1 MSFRCYT
8 TEKVKTHVS
17 KFNTD
22 MCLIPGGLTTQLQ
35 PADVSW
41 NKPFKTAYRE
51 LYNEWM
57 ASGRKHYTSAGNVK
71 PPDKLLCLE
80 WVKKSWERVTE
91 EVVAA
96 SFKACSISNSED
108 GSEDSEIHCLKE
120 GGVAHSAVEEV
131 RAQLRRLYSG
141 EERGANDS
149 DDPFTDLEELE
160 EDEAAIDSD

>member
-1 MSFRCYT
+1 M
-8 TEKVKTHVS
+8 KIHVR
-17 KFNTD
+17 NLNMD

-41 NKPFKTAYRE
+41 NKLFKTAYQE

-57 ASGRKHYTSAGNVK
+57 ASGRKHYTSVGNVK

-80 WVKKSWERVTE
+80 WVKKSWGRVTE

-96 SFKACSISNSED
+96 SFKAYGISNSED
-108 GSEDSEIHCLKE
+108 GSKDSEIHCLKE
-120 GGVAHSAVEEV
+120 GGVAHSAIEEV

-141 EERGANDS
+141 VEKREG
-149 DDPFTDLEELE
+149 
-160 EDEAAIDSD
+160 